1 MKSPEGRKGISG
13 RKTDEENTH
22 RVFRDLREQSVK
34 VEGGC
39 GQSLEKTPFACG
51 GPEWEELGTSD

>member
-22 RVFRDLREQSVK
+22 RVFRDLREQLK
-34 VEGGC
+34 LREGVV
-39 GQSLEKTPFACG
+39 SL
-51 GPEWEELGTSD
+51 